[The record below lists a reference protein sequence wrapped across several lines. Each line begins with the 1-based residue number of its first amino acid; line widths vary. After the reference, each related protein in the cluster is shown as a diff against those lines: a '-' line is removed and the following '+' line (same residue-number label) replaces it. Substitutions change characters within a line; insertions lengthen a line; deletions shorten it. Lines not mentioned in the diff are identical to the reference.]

1 MPGNPVFFTTFA
13 LSERLLRNNTLSF
26 NMLSKVIKQA
36 SIDHFHKWL
45 THGEKFV
52 IVSHVSPD
60 GDAVGSSLGLWHFL
74 CSQGKTA
81 HVIVPNAFPDFLK
94 WMPGSKDILLYD
106 RYKAFANKLIA
117 EADVICCLDFN
128 AIHRIDAVGQAVL
141 ASPARKI
148 LIDHHL
154 HPEDFCRIIISHPEI
169 SSTSELVFRLIC
181 RLGYFGEITKEGAEC
196 IYTGMMTDT
205 GGFTY
210 NSNNRE
216 IYFIISELLSKGID
230 KDAIYRKVYN
240 TYSESRLRLMGHV
253 LSQMTVYGGYNA
265 AMISLTKKEQDRFHY
280 IRGDSE
286 GFVNIPLSIKGVILS
301 CFLREDTEKPMIKI
315 SLRSVGTFPCNQ
327 LAAEF
332 FNGGGH
338 LNASGG
344 EFYGTMDE
352 ARKVWEQALEKYK
365 PLLTSKD

>member
-1 MPGNPVFFTTFA
+1 M
-13 LSERLLRNNTLSF
+13 
-26 NMLSKVIKQA
+26 
-36 SIDHFHKWL
+36 
-45 THGEKFV
+45 
-52 IVSHVSPD
+52 
-60 GDAVGSSLGLWHFL
+60 
-74 CSQGKTA
+74 
-81 HVIVPNAFPDFLK
+81 
-94 WMPGSKDILLYD
+94 
-106 RYKAFANKLIA
+106 A
-117 EADVICCLDFN
+117 EAVKN
-128 AIHRIDAVGQAVL
+128 
-141 ASPARKI
+141 SPARKI

-154 HPEDFCRIIISHPEI
+154 HPEDFCKIVISHPEI

-181 RLGYFGEITKEGAEC
+181 RMGYFSDITKQGAEC

-230 KDAIYRKVYN
+230 KDAIYRKVFN

-253 LSQMTVYGGYNA
+253 LTQMKVYPEYHA
-265 AMISLTKKEQDRFHY
+265 AMISLTEKEQKQFNY

-286 GFVNIPLSIKGVILS
+286 GFVNIPLSIKNVIFS

-315 SLRSVGTFPCNQ
+315 SLRSVGKFPCNQ

-332 FNGGGH
+332 FGGGGH

-344 EFYGTMDE
+344 EFYGTMEE
-352 ARKVWEQALEKYK
+352 AQKVFEQALEKYK
-365 PLLTSKD
+365 PLLTAKG

>member
-1 MPGNPVFFTTFA
+1 
-13 LSERLLRNNTLSF
+13 
-26 NMLSKVIKQA
+26 MLTKVIDQSK
-36 SIDHFHKWL
+36 IDHFAKWL
-45 THGEKFV
+45 ERADKIV
-52 IVSHVSPD
+52 IVAHVAPD

-74 CSQGKTA
+74 NTQDKDAT
-81 HVIVPNAFPDFLK
+81 VIVPNAFPDFLK

-106 RYKAFANKLIA
+106 RYKEFADKLIN
-117 EADVICCLDFN
+117 EADIICCLDFN
-128 AIHRIDAVGQAVL
+128 SLKRIEEMADSVAT
-141 ASPARKI
+141 SPARKI

-154 HPEDFCRIIISHPEI
+154 YPEDFCRIVISHPEI

-181 RLGYFGEITKEGAEC
+181 RMGYFSDISREGAEC

-230 KDAIYRKVYN
+230 KDDIYRKVYN
-240 TYSESRLRLMGHV
+240 TYSESRLRLMGYV
-253 LSQMTVYGGYNA
+253 LSNMKVYREYNSA
-265 AMISLTKKEQDRFHY
+265 LISLTKEEQGKFDY
-280 IRGDSE
+280 IKGDSE
-286 GFVNIPLSIKGVILS
+286 GFVNIPLSIKNVRFS
-301 CFLREDTEKPMIKI
+301 CFLREDTERRIIKI
-315 SLRSVGTFPCNQ
+315 SLRSVGTFPCNK

-344 EFYGTMDE
+344 EFTGTMAE
-352 ARKVWEQALEKYK
+352 AKQVFEEALKKYK
-365 PLLTSKD
+365 TLLTEN

>member
-1 MPGNPVFFTTFA
+1 
-13 LSERLLRNNTLSF
+13 
-26 NMLSKVIKQA
+26 MLTKVIEQA
-36 SIDHFHKWL
+36 KIDHFTKWF
-45 THGEKFV
+45 ERVDKIV

-60 GDAVGSSLGLWHFL
+60 GDAIGSSLGLAQFL
-74 CSQGKTA
+74 DSQDKTVN
-81 HVIVPNAFPDFLK
+81 VIVPNAFPDFLK

-106 RYKAFANKLIA
+106 RYKEFADKLIN
-117 EADVICCLDFN
+117 EADIICCLDFN
-128 AIHRIDAVGQAVL
+128 SLKRIEEMADSVA

-154 HPEDFCRIIISHPEI
+154 YPEDFCRIVISHPEI

-181 RLGYFGEITKEGAEC
+181 RMGYFSDISREGAEC

-230 KDAIYRKVYN
+230 KDDIYRKVYN
-240 TYSESRLRLMGHV
+240 TYSESRLRLMGYV
-253 LSQMTVYGGYNA
+253 LSNMKVYREYNSA
-265 AMISLTKKEQDRFHY
+265 LISLTKEEQGKFDY
-280 IRGDSE
+280 IKGDSE
-286 GFVNIPLSIKGVILS
+286 GFVNIPLSIKNVRFS
-301 CFLREDTEKPMIKI
+301 CFLREDTERRIIKI
-315 SLRSVGTFPCNQ
+315 SLRSVGTFPCNK

-344 EFYGTMDE
+344 EFTGTMAE
-352 ARKVWEQALEKYK
+352 AKQVFEEALKKYK
-365 PLLTSKD
+365 TLLTEN

>member
-1 MPGNPVFFTTFA
+1 M
-13 LSERLLRNNTLSF
+13 
-26 NMLSKVIKQA
+26 
-36 SIDHFHKWL
+36 
-45 THGEKFV
+45 

-60 GDAVGSSLGLWHFL
+60 GDAIGSSLGLAQFL
-74 CSQGKTA
+74 DSQDKTVN
-81 HVIVPNAFPDFLK
+81 VIVPNAFPDFLK

-106 RYKAFANKLIA
+106 RYKEFADKLIN
-117 EADVICCLDFN
+117 EADIICCLDFN
-128 AIHRIDAVGQAVL
+128 SLKRIEEMADSVAT
-141 ASPARKI
+141 SPARKI

-154 HPEDFCRIIISHPEI
+154 YPEDFCRIVISHPEI

-181 RLGYFGEITKEGAEC
+181 RMGYFSDISREGAEC

-230 KDAIYRKVYN
+230 KDDIYRKVYN
-240 TYSESRLRLMGHV
+240 TYSESRLRLMGYV
-253 LSQMTVYGGYNA
+253 LSNMKVYREYNSA
-265 AMISLTKKEQDRFHY
+265 LISLTKEEQGKFDY
-280 IRGDSE
+280 IKGDSE
-286 GFVNIPLSIKGVILS
+286 GFVNIPLSIKNVRFS
-301 CFLREDTEKPMIKI
+301 CFLREDTERRIIKI
-315 SLRSVGTFPCNQ
+315 SLRSVGTFPCNK

-344 EFYGTMDE
+344 EFTGTMAE
-352 ARKVWEQALEKYK
+352 AKQVFEEALKKYK
-365 PLLTSKD
+365 TLLTEN